1 MEKKH
6 IVVAGSGFA
15 GLESAFL
22 LRHFS
27 KEKIKITIF
36 STQ

>member
-22 LRHFS
+22 L
-27 KEKIKITIF
+27 KN
-36 STQ
+36 